1 MPSLMASLG
10 LGISGFTRGLSE
22 AKGAAAA
29 GGKHIASSLGDE
41 LTGRLKAFAS
51 AAALEETIRQTM
63 EYAGHIEDVSQRLG
77 VGEEA
82 VQAWD
87 NALKLSGSSIDEATG
102 FFEKLATNRKKA
114 LDGNDEMIAS
124 FAKFGITVGELKTMR
139 LEDIGSKIAQ
149 AFSNGADPQTM
160 IADLRAVGGKGAGGM
175 VAAFRDGLAE
185 MVQANLE
192 AGTVMSADTIKS
204 LDATGD
210 KFTSMWTEL
219 RAGIGTVAAPVVS
232 TLATGLG
239 YLVDTVKAVG
249 AAAGGMSVGGFA
261 GAKAASADF
270 KKEMDARDAKKP
282 EKKKGGVTPEEE
294 EKTGKNILKLREE
307 LQKKTDANALSEMTS
322 AQRIEVM
329 EKRRAAIKDAMGRM
343 SQEGKLQAQI
353 DVADLDKDIW
363 NEGKGL
369 ASGRKVL
376 HADANS
382 LQKIGAYSS
391 APELALIDVN
401 RSQERHLDAIRK
413 DIKRI
418 ADKSGVGSGDGVT
431 F

>member
-10 LGISGFTRGLSE
+10 IGISGFIGGLNA

-29 GGKHIASSLGDE
+29 SGKHIASSLGE
-41 LTGRLKAFAS
+41 HISGNLKALAS
-51 AAALEETIRQTM
+51 VAALEELGRAAL
-63 EYAGHIEDVSQRLG
+63 EYAGHVEDLSLRLG
-77 VGEEA
+77 MSEEA

-87 NALKLSGSSIDEATG
+87 NALKLSGSSMDEASG

-124 FAKFGITVGELKTMR
+124 FAKFGVTVADLKTMR
-139 LEDIGSKIAQ
+139 IEDIGLKISQ

-160 IADLRAVGGKGAGGM
+160 IADLREIGGKGAGGM

-185 MVQANLE
+185 MVKENLE
-192 AGTVMSADTIKS
+192 AGNLMSKATIKS

-210 KFTSMWTEL
+210 WFTKKWQEIRAQAGTDFAKPLAAFTDTIDSTKNFGPVLKEL
-219 RAGIGTVAAPVVS
+219 FSHGPLAARALGKKLEEER
-232 TLATGLG
+232 LA
-239 YLVDTVKAVG
+239 
-249 AAAGGMSVGGFA
+249 
-261 GAKAASADF
+261 AKA
-270 KKEMDARDAKKP
+270 EKP
-282 EKKKGGVTPEEE
+282 EKKKGGPGSGDDDPD
-294 EKTGKNILKLREE
+294 GKKALHLLGD
-307 LQKKTDANALSEMTS
+307 LQKKKDANALAEMTS
-322 AQRIEVM
+322 EERITAMEQR
-329 EKRRAAIKDAMGRM
+329 RSDIKSKMSRM
-343 SQEGKLQAQI
+343 SKEGKIQAQI
-353 DVADLDKDIW
+353 DMADLDKDIW

-391 APELALIDVN
+391 APEMALIDVN

-418 ADKSGVGSGDGVT
+418 ADKAGIATGEGVM